1 MPPLAYSDNI
11 INLLMESNGRMG
23 TKKLT
28 VSMTDEMIKA
38 LEEDRKVRKIAT
50 IPEVIRIIVSE
61 YFKVKE
67 SH

>member
-1 MPPLAYSDNI
+1 
-11 INLLMESNGRMG
+11 MG

-67 SH
+67 SG